1 MTSLSIGLLI
11 CELLEKDSGVV
22 ALAKRVYPVSSLQD
36 EKLPYIVYTRTTSAN
51 DSTKND
57 MRDSVSFFV
66 DCYADT
72 YAGAVN
78 VAEAAR
84 RALEGRNFV
93 YSASGCELHADWI
106 KLMDASEGY
115 SDDAFIVRLQFAAK
129 VWYK

>member
-84 RALEGRNFV
+84 AALEGRGKV
-93 YSASGCELHADWI
+93 YKGTSEKELHADYI
-106 KLMDASEGY
+106 KLIDASETY
-115 SDDAFIVRLQFAAK
+115 ADEAYIERLQFAAK
-129 VWYK
+129 VW